1 MLCRSRRASSRT
13 RHAVRRDQGG
23 STANAR
29 SAARA
34 LPSGWRT
41 IPEGCRSCDSESDA
55 WPFRKDGE
63 RTRPCIEYGMQCCV
77 APVGASLKAPAS
89 ARRAAR
95 RTGSRTAMRA
105 PGFPCAFDG
114 SRCRR
119 YRHAPRRAFRRMH
132 RAGSAGFTG
141 PGRPLPL
148 SGRNRRAILPYGTA
162 GAKRTVGYR
171 CISRQRTRQNRRSC
185 RASSQIGELRIRRK
199 AWSHEAFRDWMNY
212 LNAIHAEAVRFE
224 LTDSFPSPV
233 FKTGALNRSATLPD
247 EAAL

>member
-89 ARRAAR
+89 ARGAAR

-141 PGRPLPL
+141 QGRPLPL
-148 SGRNRRAILPYGTA
+148 SGRNRRARFCRKARQARRGRSGI
-162 GAKRTVGYR
+162 GASVGNAPGR
-171 CISRQRTRQNRRSC
+171 NGDPVGLHRRSGNFGFAGKPGHM
-185 RASSQIGELRIRRK
+185 RLSGIG
-199 AWSHEAFRDWMNY
+199 
-212 LNAIHAEAVRFE
+212 
-224 LTDSFPSPV
+224 
-233 FKTGALNRSATLPD
+233 
-247 EAAL
+247 